1 MVSDV
6 LKSLIVYQVD
16 YDEPLNTDDDPWDI
30 EAPRKKS
37 PSLTDKIKD
46 GIQTHLM
53 RRKTM
58 APERENR
65 YSTLETA
72 WKQ

>member
-46 GIQTHLM
+46 GI
-53 RRKTM
+53 
-58 APERENR
+58 
-65 YSTLETA
+65 
-72 WKQ
+72 